1 VDHAPGTEVVP
12 DASGRLHAVSAPVPS
27 ADGHDLRGARV
38 DFALAASDG
47 DLWVGNPYGR
57 RSDIEADLR
66 DGVELSYARP
76 AGATSATLVVRAGAT
91 ALGARMLG
99 AVLALHGRELPAF
112 YARLDGDPVARS
124 AYEQAR
130 EREVLPTVRVWDGRG
145 WRTVGHVRD
154 LPSLVDRDQA
164 LPVDL
169 AGVPAGPLRLRIDGP
184 PGLWTLDRAAV
195 AWSDSGG
202 DALHETRVPL
212 ERAVGE
218 DGRDLTAVLRDVDA
232 VRHTL
237 RPGRDAVRL
246 VFPAPARR
254 PGWARSVLVEASGYY
269 QLIVRAEGEPRR
281 ADFRRLVEEPGGVA
295 RFVLDS
301 LRDEARVFVVRREF

>member
-1 VDHAPGTEVVP
+1 VA
-12 DASGRLHAVSAPVPS
+12 L
-27 ADGHDLRGARV
+27 
-38 DFALAASDG
+38 ALAASDG
-47 DLWVGNPYGR
+47 DLRVGNPYGR

-66 DGVELSYARP
+66 DGVELEYPRP
-76 AGATSATLVVRAGAT
+76 AGAT

-124 AYEQAR
+124 VYEQAR